1 MPAVPPT
8 FLSKKLTGAL
18 SSTACAYTL
27 VPITKNNFGLPTFQ
41 KMDFRSLLRDDFP
54 TALLVRLSPS
64 CELADNSTNVLVPIN
79 AFDCADYTQV
89 LPVRQEDGGLKSL

>member
-1 MPAVPPT
+1 VCGI
-8 FLSKKLTGAL
+8 KKRPSQIWDERDARGTTHIPVKKITGAL

-41 KMDFRSLLRDDFP
+41 KMDFRSLLREDFP

-64 CELADNSTNVLVPIN
+64 RELADNSTNVLVPIN
-79 AFDCADYTQV
+79 AFD
-89 LPVRQEDGGLKSL
+89 